1 MKKKIIGI
9 ALITLAL
16 ISLYGCGKDETSS
29 SNTSDNSSNISAKS
43 AIGDNA
49 LTDII
54 NANKVLNIDI
64 DVKEVT
70 STTVTAKVDET
81 EIVETAESQNSPQK
95 EIIKAEISPSKPNNQ
110 QPTQATTQAPT
121 APPTTQAPKQQPTPT
136 QPPTTQAPTPTP
148 PSTPSYIPTSSG
160 YYGDRQVMV
169 NMVNNYR
176 ASQGLSTLTYD
187 SGWQIY
193 ADRLAKLRASQ
204 KLINHGYAMENI
216 AGGGGT
222 WDYETTFKG
231 WQNSAGHNRT
241 MLDQS
246 GSQGKYIAF
255 SAYYDASTSTSIYV
269 LVIEDNSYQEHHDYV
284 EAFCCEEWWENRL
297 TEESFNWTE
306 EQFKEEFI
314 KRGYGKYYPHL

>member
-193 ADRLAKLRASQ
+193 ADRLAKMKAETHSGG
-204 KLINHGYAMENI
+204 HGYAMENVAYGSYTDTYDFI
-216 AGGGGT
+216 
-222 WDYETTFKG
+222 FKG